1 MSKETRDNL
10 VKLAK
15 AATEK
20 CKVGIRRM
28 RQKGIS
34 EARKAKGEV
43 SDDDIKRTEKQV
55 SGLQLLVACKVSV
68 IYSAFCKCLKLRCFS
83 PFLCW
88 LYDALLLCSF
98 HQTDPNS
105 HRRLHKKTREL
116 ARSQDKRAIGSMTF
130 CVYLGHMVSRD
141 TGRIPRC
148 NMALACALGSRELG
162 QSVQTCTV
170 LVVGAGGIGCEL
182 VKNLVL
188 TGFGDIHLVRRHS
201 LCGLLLVVKQCS

>member
-68 IYSAFCKCLKLRCFS
+68 IYSAFLQVLETKMLFP
-83 PFLCW
+83 PFCV
-88 LYDALLLCSF
+88 
-98 HQTDPNS
+98 
-105 HRRLHKKTREL
+105 
-116 ARSQDKRAIGSMTF
+116 GSMMHYCYVLFTKQIQTLTED
-130 CVYLGHMVSRD
+130 YTRKLENLLEAKTKELLG
-141 TGRIPRC
+141 
-148 NMALACALGSRELG
+148 A
-162 QSVQTCTV
+162 
-170 LVVGAGGIGCEL
+170 
-182 VKNLVL
+182 
-188 TGFGDIHLVRRHS
+188 
-201 LCGLLLVVKQCS
+201 